1 MRSQALTVEY
11 EEQVI
16 SFFMFSRREMV
27 GSLNVIE
34 ARRNNNAR
42 KLLDFC
48 NLHIYFH
55 TLLI

>member
-48 NLHIYFH
+48 NLHI
-55 TLLI
+55 

>member
-1 MRSQALTVEY
+1 MLLFLRAMRSQALTVEY

-48 NLHIYFH
+48 NLHI
-55 TLLI
+55 